1 MVKDEQKLILQGY
14 NRVLEKVKI
23 LQQGFSKAVIAG
35 TRSGSGKL
43 VYDQYD
49 NLRNIWGGS
58 PNTMPF
64 PIGIDS
70 SSVNDGELLP
80 QDHDDS
86 SDNDEPGDLCKCFV
100 INCFRYSV
108 LIIRPHAGLVK
119 TFE

>member
-1 MVKDEQKLILQGY
+1 MKKWGGQLDIRPPNLKIGGG
-14 NRVLEKVKI
+14 RVPPI
-23 LQQGFSKAVIAG
+23 PPRIDTPA
-35 TRSGSGKL
+35 RSGSGKL

-58 PNTMPF
+58 PNTMPL
-64 PIGIDS
+64 PTGIDS

-80 QDHDDS
+80 QGHDDS
-86 SDNDEPGDLCKCFV
+86 SDNDESGDLGKRFV

>member
-1 MVKDEQKLILQGY
+1 MGAGG
-14 NRVLEKVKI
+14 RVPPI
-23 LQQGFSKAVIAG
+23 PPRIDTPA
-35 TRSGSGKL
+35 RSGSGKL

-58 PNTMPF
+58 PNTMPL
-64 PIGIDS
+64 PTGIDS

-80 QDHDDS
+80 QGHDDS
-86 SDNDEPGDLCKCFV
+86 SDNDESGDLGKRFV